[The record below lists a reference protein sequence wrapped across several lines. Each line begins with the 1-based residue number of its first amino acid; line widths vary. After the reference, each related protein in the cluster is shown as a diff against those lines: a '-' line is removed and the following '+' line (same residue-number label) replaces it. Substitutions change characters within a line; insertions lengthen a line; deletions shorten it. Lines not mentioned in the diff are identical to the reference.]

1 MYDVNWDDITLEY
14 IESGGGFKQI
24 SFVPLDTY
32 NAKVLCFKHR
42 FELNEPTEVLK
53 EQYLA

>member
-24 SFVPLDTY
+24 WFVSLDTY